1 MNAIGEIGKL
11 IVKYQYGIEVVLL
24 TILAIIV
31 LVGLIKLF
39 MRPKKEKKFLDDI
52 SATVKDMSESMADI
66 RDAQLDILSGVE
78 KLQEDGDDRES
89 ACAGSHE
96 AVSRAEVAGPEE
108 HQSSEDIPADDEAA
122 KAKDTLN
129 AKADME
135 AFCINRL
142 KELAEEEDLSHADK
156 ADGDELHVNEPPK
169 KFFSRECGIDKKGN
183 VYTEEQLIEQ
193 IN

>member
-122 KAKDTLN
+122 KA
-129 AKADME
+129 DME